1 MEIATFAGG
10 CFWCMEAVF
19 KMLRG
24 VSKVTSGYS
33 GGHVENPSYEQVC
46 DETTG
51 HAESIQIEFDPKEI
65 SYKDLLY
72 VFFRLHD
79 PTTLNRQGND
89 IGESY
94 RSAIFYHN
102 AHQKKEEEV
111 ARDEAQKNY
120 KDKIVTEISP
130 FKNFYEAENYHK
142 DYYAKNQGAQYCQVV
157 IDPKIDKL
165 KKDFKK
171 YLASKGDPLQS

>member
-1 MEIATFAGG
+1 MFEIATFAGG

-33 GGHVENPSYEQVC
+33 GGDVPNPTYEQVC

-51 HAESIQIEFDPKEI
+51 HAEAIQIEFDPKVMT
-65 SYKDLLY
+65 YKELLY

-79 PTTLNRQGND
+79 PTTKDRQGND
-89 IGESY
+89 VGASY
-94 RSAIFYHN
+94 RSVVFYHDEN
-102 AHQKKEEEV
+102 QKKEAEA

-120 KDKIVTEISP
+120 KEKIVTQIEP
-130 FKNFYEAENYHK
+130 FKNFYEAEGYHK
-142 DYYAKNQGAQYCQVV
+142 DYYSKNKNAPYCQII
-157 IDPKIDKL
+157 IDPKIEKL
-165 KKDFKK
+165 KKDFKG
-171 YLASKGDPLQS
+171 YLKS